1 MALETNGLEVVNMLD
16 DSQLLTHFEMFLLTQ
31 KRVSQNTYTA
41 YKKDIEQLLEF
52 FKENKTNLEKCGK
65 PQLKSFLR
73 NLRNRGIGA
82 KSLSRK
88 ISTLKLFFA
97 FLHEQF
103 GFINKAAS
111 LVYPKTEQKLPL
123 FLTEE
128 ELKHLFTTAN
138 QDASP
143 RGIRNKVMLSLLY
156 ASGMRVSELVS
167 MTIDQLHFD
176 TGFVTIF
183 GKGGKE
189 RMVPIPQ
196 NVLDLLRFYIDTAYT
211 KLLPKEQM
219 GEKKKYLFCVS
230 YRGKLKPISRQ
241 VFWLILKKL
250 IFKAKILK
258 KISPHSLRHS
268 LATHLLKNGANIRL
282 LQVLLGHE
290 QLTTVQIYTHL
301 EDTHVR
307 KVYDKKHPRA

>member
-1 MALETNGLEVVNMLD
+1 MSLD

-31 KRVSQNTYTA
+31 KRVSQNTFTA

-52 FKENKTNLEKCGK
+52 FKKNKTNLENCGK

-73 NLRNRGIGA
+73 NLKERGIGA

-88 ISTLKLFFA
+88 ISTLKLFFS

-111 LVYPKTEQKLPL
+111 LVYPKTEQKLPV

-128 ELKHLFTTAN
+128 ELQHLFKIAN
-138 QDASP
+138 KDTSY

-156 ASGMRVSELVS
+156 ASGMRVTELVS
-167 MTIDQLHFD
+167 MTLDQIHFD

-189 RMVPIPQ
+189 RMVPLPK
-196 NVLDLLRFYIDTAYT
+196 NVLDLLRFYIDTIYI
-211 KLLPKEQM
+211 KLLSKNM
-219 GEKKKYLFCVS
+219 RHEKRKYLFCVS
-230 YRGKLKPISRQ
+230 YRGKQKPISRQ
-241 VFWLILKKL
+241 VFWSILKKL
-250 IFKAKILK
+250 IFKSKISK

-268 LATHLLKNGANIRL
+268 LATHLLKKGANIRL